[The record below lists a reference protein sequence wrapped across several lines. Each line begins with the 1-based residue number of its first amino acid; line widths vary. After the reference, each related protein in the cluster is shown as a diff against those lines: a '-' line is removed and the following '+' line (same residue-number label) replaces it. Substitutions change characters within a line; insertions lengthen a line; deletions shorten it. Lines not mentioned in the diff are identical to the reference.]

1 MPSSMTGLGRG
12 VAQSGELT
20 AETEIRSLNSR
31 FLDISF
37 RFPRDITV
45 NEFELREEIKKYVSR
60 GKLTV
65 NIKLQLNESELLDN
79 LLDTEALKSTVELL
93 EKIKADANI
102 EGKLSLDNLLSL
114 QNFFFKEQEIDSES
128 GLTVIKESLVIAL
141 KDLKLMREKEGIAL
155 GKDISERLNKIL
167 ELVNKIDAENKSS
180 VKEYFAKLVE
190 RAEQLSNE
198 LKDNEMR
205 LNTEL
210 ALLVEKYDV
219 TEECVRLKSHI
230 NMFRDTLKTE
240 GEIGRKLNFIS
251 QEMNREANT
260 INSKAISTG
269 ILHTGILIKEE
280 LEKIREQI
288 QNIE

>member
-12 VAQSGELT
+12 VAQSGDLT

-65 NIKLQLNESELLDN
+65 NIKLQFNEAELLEN
-79 LLDTEALKSTVELL
+79 LLDGEALKSTIELL
-93 EKIKADANI
+93 KKIKRDAGI
-102 EGKLSLDNLLSL
+102 DEKLSLDNLLSL
-114 QNFFFKEQEIDSES
+114 QNFFFKEQEIDTEN
-128 GLTVIKESLVIAL
+128 GLTVIKESLVNAL
-141 KDLKLMREKEGIAL
+141 QDLKSMRDKEGAAL
-155 GKDISERLNKIL
+155 EKDISARLKIIL
-167 ELVNKIDAENKSS
+167 ELVDKIEAVNKSS
-180 VKEYFAKLVE
+180 VKEYFSKLVE
-190 RAEQLSNE
+190 RAEQLTNE

-205 LNTEL
+205 LNSEL

-230 NMFRDTLKTE
+230 NLFRDTLKSE

-260 INSKAISTG
+260 INSKAISTD

>member
-12 VAQSGELT
+12 IAQGGELT
-20 AETEIRSLNSR
+20 VETEIKSLNSR

-37 RFPRDITV
+37 RFPRDVSV
-45 NEFELREEIKKYVSR
+45 NEFELRDLIKKYVSR

-65 NIKLQLNESELLDN
+65 NIKLQFNEAEVLGN
-79 LLDTEALKSTVELL
+79 LLDEEALNSTMELL
-93 EKIKADANI
+93 HKIKDKSGIDEEPTLENV
-102 EGKLSLDNLLSL
+102 LSL
-114 QNFFFKEQEIDSES
+114 QHFFFKEQELDTEN
-128 GLTVIKESLVIAL
+128 GFEVIKESLANAL
-141 KDLKLMREKEGIAL
+141 EDLKTMRAKEGQAL
-155 GKDISERLNKIL
+155 GKDITERLETISS
-167 ELVNKIDAENKSS
+167 LVNKIESINKSS
-180 VKEYFAKLVE
+180 VQEYFSKLVE
-190 RAEQLSNE
+190 RAEQLSAE
-198 LKDNEMR
+198 LKDNELR

-219 TEECVRLKSHI
+219 TEECVRLKSHLD
-230 NMFRDTLKTE
+230 MFKDALQSN

-260 INSKAISTG
+260 INSKAISTD

>member
-12 VAQSGELT
+12 VAQSGDLT

-65 NIKLQLNESELLDN
+65 NIKLQFNEAELLEN
-79 LLDTEALKSTVELL
+79 LLDGEALKSTIELL
-93 EKIKADANI
+93 KKIKRDAGI
-102 EGKLSLDNLLSL
+102 DEKLSLDNLLSL
-114 QNFFFKEQEIDSES
+114 QNFFFKEQEIDTEN
-128 GLTVIKESLVIAL
+128 GLTVIKESLVNAL
-141 KDLKLMREKEGIAL
+141 QDLKSMRDKEGAAL
-155 GKDISERLNKIL
+155 EKDISARLKIIL
-167 ELVNKIDAENKSS
+167 ELVGKIEAVNKSS
-180 VKEYFAKLVE
+180 VKEYFSKLVE
-190 RAEQLSNE
+190 RAEQLTNE

-205 LNTEL
+205 LNSEL

-230 NMFRDTLKTE
+230 NLFRDTLKSE

-260 INSKAISTG
+260 INSKAISTD

>member
-12 VAQSGELT
+12 IAQAGELT
-20 AETEIRSLNSR
+20 VETEIRSLNSR

-37 RFPRDITV
+37 RFPRDVTV
-45 NEFELREEIKKYVSR
+45 NEFELRDLIKKYVSR

-65 NIKLQLNESELLDN
+65 NIKLQFNEAEILGN
-79 LLDTEALKSTVELL
+79 LLDEDALETTMELL
-93 EKIKADANI
+93 RKIKAKSGI
-102 EGKLSLDNLLSL
+102 EEKPTLDNVLSL
-114 QNFFFKEQEIDSES
+114 QHFFFKEQELDTEN
-128 GLTVIKESLVIAL
+128 GFTVIKESLINAL
-141 KDLKLMREKEGIAL
+141 EDLRTMRAKEGLAL
-155 GKDISERLNKIL
+155 EKDITERLGTILTLVKKIESINKL
-167 ELVNKIDAENKSS
+167 S
-180 VKEYFAKLVE
+180 VQEYFSKLVE
-190 RAEQLSNE
+190 RAEQLSAE
-198 LKDNEMR
+198 LKDNEIR

-230 NMFRDTLKTE
+230 NMFKDALQSE

-260 INSKAISTG
+260 INSKAISTE

>member
-12 VAQSGELT
+12 VAQSGDLT

-65 NIKLQLNESELLDN
+65 NIKLQFNEAELLEN
-79 LLDTEALKSTVELL
+79 LLDGKALKSTIELL
-93 EKIKADANI
+93 KKIKRDAGI
-102 EGKLSLDNLLSL
+102 DEKLSLDNLLSL
-114 QNFFFKEQEIDSES
+114 QNFFFKEQEIDTEN
-128 GLTVIKESLVIAL
+128 GLTVIKESLVNAL
-141 KDLKLMREKEGIAL
+141 QDLKSMRDKEGAAL
-155 GKDISERLNKIL
+155 EKDISARLKIIL
-167 ELVNKIDAENKSS
+167 ELVGKIEAVNKSS
-180 VKEYFAKLVE
+180 VKEYFSKLVE
-190 RAEQLSNE
+190 RAEQLTNE

-205 LNTEL
+205 LNSEL

-230 NMFRDTLKTE
+230 NLFRDTLKSE

-260 INSKAISTG
+260 INSKAISTD

>member
-1 MPSSMTGLGRG
+1 MTGLGRG
-12 VAQSGELT
+12 IAQAGELT
-20 AETEIRSLNSR
+20 VETEIKSLNSR

-37 RFPRDITV
+37 RFPRDVSV
-45 NEFELREEIKKYVSR
+45 NEFELRDLIKKYVSR

-65 NIKLQLNESELLDN
+65 NIKLQFNEAEVLGN
-79 LLDTEALKSTVELL
+79 LLDEEALNSTMELL
-93 EKIKADANI
+93 HKIKDKSGIDEEPTLENV
-102 EGKLSLDNLLSL
+102 LSL
-114 QNFFFKEQEIDSES
+114 QHFFFKEQELDTEN
-128 GLTVIKESLVIAL
+128 GFEVIKESLANAL
-141 KDLKLMREKEGIAL
+141 EDLKTMRAKEGQAL
-155 GKDISERLNKIL
+155 GKDITERLETISS
-167 ELVNKIDAENKSS
+167 LVNKIESINKSS
-180 VKEYFAKLVE
+180 VQEYFSKLVE
-190 RAEQLSNE
+190 RAEQLSAE
-198 LKDNEMR
+198 LKDNELR

-219 TEECVRLKSHI
+219 TEECVRLKSHLD
-230 NMFRDTLKTE
+230 MFKDALQSN

-260 INSKAISTG
+260 INSKAISTD

>member
-12 VAQSGELT
+12 VAQSGDLT

-65 NIKLQLNESELLDN
+65 NIKLQFNEAELLEN
-79 LLDTEALKSTVELL
+79 LLDGEALKSTIELL
-93 EKIKADANI
+93 KKIKRDAGI
-102 EGKLSLDNLLSL
+102 DEKLSLDNLLSL
-114 QNFFFKEQEIDSES
+114 QNFFFKEQEIDTEN
-128 GLTVIKESLVIAL
+128 GLTVIKESLVNAL
-141 KDLKLMREKEGIAL
+141 QDLKSMRDKEGAAL
-155 GKDISERLNKIL
+155 EKDISARLKIIL
-167 ELVNKIDAENKSS
+167 ELVGKIEAVNKSS
-180 VKEYFAKLVE
+180 VKEYFSKLVE
-190 RAEQLSNE
+190 RAEQLTNE

-205 LNTEL
+205 LNSEL

-230 NMFRDTLKTE
+230 NMFRDTLKSE

-260 INSKAISTG
+260 INSKAISTD